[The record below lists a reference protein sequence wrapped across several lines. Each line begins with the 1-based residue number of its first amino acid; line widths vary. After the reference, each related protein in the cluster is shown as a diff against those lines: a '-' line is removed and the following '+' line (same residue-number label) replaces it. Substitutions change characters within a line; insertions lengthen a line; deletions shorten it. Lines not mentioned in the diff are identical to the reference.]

1 VRGDCLLRL
10 FEKTELIDYR
20 KDLNPEQ
27 FRAVTAGE
35 GPILVIAGAGSGKTR
50 TLTYRVAYL
59 VESGIRPENILLAT
73 FTNKAAKE
81 MTLRVESLIGLEMGR
96 LWAGTFHHIAHIIL
110 RRSAPH
116 ICLERGFGIMDE
128 EDAAHLIGTISR
140 SLGELPDEFPRGNVI
155 REIFSLG
162 VNTQKEIDEIVAF
175 RYPYFSGELET
186 LLKIKDL
193 YRDRKTEMGLVDFD
207 DLIFY
212 CVELFRSRP
221 DILQELSGRLRYVLV
236 DEYQDTTALQN
247 EFIDRLASSH
257 RNLMVVGDDAQSI
270 YSFRGADFGHIIEF
284 DRKYPDAAI
293 YKLETNYRSTPEI
306 LDLANRSILHN
317 ERQFFKE
324 LRSVRGPGTRPALVP
339 LRNPIQQAEF
349 VAQRLE
355 ELLSSG
361 STAGELAV
369 LYRAHFHSME
379 LQMELT
385 RRGIPFEIRSGVR
398 FFEQAHVK
406 DAVSFLRIAANPRDE
421 NAWMRSLALF
431 GKVGKKTAEKAW
443 RKVAA
448 APDPLKALLDKEFL
462 KSMPKS
468 AQAGLEEFRNIM
480 RGITDG
486 DLSGFPAVML
496 ERVIEYGY
504 GDYLRSRF
512 SDAQSRADDLSQLSR
527 YAAQFRSLH
536 DFLGELA
543 LFTGTAEIDRARG
556 RERGEDRVVLSTI
569 HQAKG
574 LEWRVVFMIGCAE
587 GMFPLARALKENG
600 GEEEERRLFYVGATR
615 AKDELYICYPSM
627 VFRRGLGGS
636 YMGPSRFIEE
646 IRWSCT
652 DREASPFELW
662 QVSSL

>member
-1 VRGDCLLRL
+1 
-10 FEKTELIDYR
+10 LIDYR

-27 FRAVTAGE
+27 FRAVTAGG

-81 MTLRVESLIGLEMGR
+81 MTCRVETLIGMEMGR
-96 LWAGTFHHIAHIIL
+96 LWAGTFHHIAHLIL
-110 RRSAPH
+110 RRFASRVG
-116 ICLERGFGIMDE
+116 LERRFGIMDE
-128 EDAAHLIGTISR
+128 EDAAHLLGTISR
-140 SLGELPDEFPRGNVI
+140 SLGDLPDEFPRGNVI

-162 VNTQKEIDEIVAF
+162 VNTQTDVEAVVAF
-175 RYPYFSGELET
+175 RYPYFTDCLDKLLE
-186 LLKIKDL
+186 IKSL
-193 YRDRKTEMGLVDFD
+193 YRDRKMEMNLVDFD

-212 CVELFRSRP
+212 CVELFRSCP
-221 DILQELSGRLRYVLV
+221 DVLKELAGALRYVLV

-247 EFIDRLASSH
+247 EFIDHLASSH

-270 YSFRGADFGHIIEF
+270 YSFRGADFGHIMEF

-306 LDLANRSILHN
+306 LDLANRSIANN

-324 LRSVRGPGTRPALVP
+324 LKSIRGPGARPALVP
-339 LRNPIQQAEF
+339 LRTSVQQAEF
-349 VAQRLE
+349 VAQRLGE
-355 ELLSSG
+355 FVLSG
-361 STAGELAV
+361 SAPGEIAV

-385 RRGIPFEIRSGVR
+385 RRGIPFEIRSGIR

-421 NAWMRSLALF
+421 NAWMRSLSLF

-443 RKVAA
+443 KKVSEKE
-448 APDPLKALLDKEFL
+448 DPLDVLMSDEFL
-462 KSMPKS
+462 KDMPK
-468 AQAGLEEFRNIM
+468 AARAGLEEFRKIM
-480 RGITDG
+480 RGVTEDG
-486 DLSGFPAVML
+486 LDGFPAVLL
-496 ERVIEYGY
+496 ERVIDEGY
-504 GDYLRSRF
+504 GDHLRSRF
-512 SDAQSRADDLSQLSR
+512 PDAQSRADDLSQLSR
-527 YAAQFRSLH
+527 YAAQFRTLH

-543 LFTGTAEIDRARG
+543 LFTSAAEIDRAQG
-556 RERGEDRVVLSTI
+556 RERPEDRVVLSTI

-574 LEWRVVFMIGCAE
+574 LEWSVVFLIGCAE
-587 GMFPLARALKENG
+587 GMFPLARALKEDG
-600 GEEEERRLFYVGATR
+600 GEEEERRLFYVAATR

-627 VFRRGLGGS
+627 VFRRGLGGT

-646 IRWSCT
+646 IRWGCS
-652 DREASPFELW
+652 DREKSPFELW
-662 QVSSL
+662 QISNF